1 MESIPCFQ
9 KRATSSQMIRKATL
23 FGKKVCQCHTAY
35 QHIYFLVRVTLTCGA
50 HPKLLRLRIEKF
62 RGSSRRQPSN
72 VKAGRHQCTSHNDL
86 MQRIMFQSNSC
97 HQWLSKMACL
107 WKSRLRRSLKTNV
120 AVQVKSRFV
129 PHRKA
134 CPSLVG
140 NNPTWNDSKWT
151 HVIFQGSFTW
161 PGTSLATWTRNFREH
176 VENNPS
182 CSQKKKHTDLNP
194 RPWPMLSE
202 YNPSEKKMDPYC
214 AAATKTSQQSE
225 VWKRLSTMQHEKMF
239 LIRICTVASLFQLVF
254 KKLILTKPIRQW
266 GTKCILFQLS
276 QTQKGWQTG
285 VDVDASGFYSSQMV
299 NPYILVIIYIYI
311 PINRITS

>member
-182 CSQKKKHTDLNP
+182 CSQKKKTHRSQPQALANAQRIQSKWEKDGSVLCCSYQDLPAVGSMKKIVYDAAREDVSHPDLYCSFSLSIGLQKVDLNKADP
-194 RPWPMLSE
+194 PMRH
-202 YNPSEKKMDPYC
+202 KMHPVPVVPD
-214 AAATKTSQQSE
+214 S
-225 VWKRLSTMQHEKMF
+225 KRLANGGWCGCF
-239 LIRICTVASLFQLVF
+239 G
-254 KKLILTKPIRQW
+254 ILLLPNGEPLYFGDNIHLHT
-266 GTKCILFQLS
+266 
-276 QTQKGWQTG
+276 
-285 VDVDASGFYSSQMV
+285 Y
-299 NPYILVIIYIYI
+299 
-311 PINRITS
+311 

>member
-151 HVIFQGSFTW
+151 HFIFQGSFTW
-161 PGTSLATWTRNFREH
+161 PGTSLPTWTRNFREH
-176 VENNPS
+176 VKTIHRVLRKKNTQISTPGLGQ
-182 CSQKKKHTDLNP
+182 CSANTIQVRERWIRTVLQLP
-194 RPWPMLSE
+194 RP
-202 YNPSEKKMDPYC
+202 PSSRKYEKDC
-214 AAATKTSQQSE
+214 L
-225 VWKRLSTMQHEKMF
+225 RCSTRRCF
-239 LIRICTVASLFQLVF
+239 S
-254 KKLILTKPIRQW
+254 
-266 GTKCILFQLS
+266 
-276 QTQKGWQTG
+276 
-285 VDVDASGFYSSQMV
+285 SGSV
-299 NPYILVIIYIYI
+299 L
-311 PINRITS
+311 